1 MSSRYSLEQQLNF
14 TLRLFA
20 LLTVLELLNLVT
32 GRQLNH
38 LALVPRKL
46 DALGGIFISP
56 FMHGSLMHYASN
68 IVPICLFSVL
78 VMQYGRK
85 TWWQASGFIL
95 IVTGLLV
102 WLFGRNAYH
111 LGASGMVYGYFGFL
125 LFAGFIS
132 RSIKLIAISL
142 LVGFFYGGL
151 IFGVLPMRPYIS
163 WESHLFGFLVGIAAA
178 RLFVKKS
185 PG

>member
-1 MSSRYSLEQQLNF
+1 MSAHYSLEQQLNF

-38 LALVPRKL
+38 LALIPRHI

-56 FMHGSLMHYASN
+56 FLHGSLMHYTSN
-68 IVPICLFSVL
+68 IIPVCLFSVL

-85 TWWQASGFIL
+85 VWWQSSAFIL
-95 IVTGLLV
+95 VFTGLLV
-102 WLFGRNAYH
+102 WLLARDAYH
-111 LGASGMVYGYFGFL
+111 LGASGIVYGYFGFL
-125 LFAGFIS
+125 VFAGFIS
-132 RSIKLIAISL
+132 RRIKLMAISL

-151 IFGVLPMRPYIS
+151 IFGVLPVHAYIS
-163 WESHLFGFLVGIAAA
+163 WESHLFGFLTGIAAA
-178 RLFVKKS
+178 RIFVKRS
-185 PG
+185 P